1 MLKAREIMTG
11 DVITVSEST
20 TLEELGRLFIEKG
33 ISGAPV
39 VDANGELTGVVT
51 ENDLISRNSRLHIP
65 TILRLFDAYLPLG
78 TSRIENEIKRM
89 TASTVGEIC
98 VKNPIT
104 VEADTTLEEI
114 ATIMTERKIHLLPV
128 VENKRLVGIV
138 GKRDLIKGFADEA
151 SQ

>member
-1 MLKAREIMTG
+1 MLKAKDIMTG
-11 DVITVSEST
+11 DVITVSDNT

-39 VDANGELTGVVT
+39 VDDNGELTGVVT

-78 TSRIENEIKRM
+78 TSRLEDEIKKM
-89 TASTVGEIC
+89 AASTVGEIC
-98 VKNPIT
+98 VKNLIT

-128 VENKRLVGIV
+128 VENKRLVGII
-138 GKRDLIKGFADEA
+138 GKRDLIKGFANEA

>member
-1 MLKAREIMTG
+1 MLKARDIMTG
-11 DVITVSEST
+11 NVITVSDNT

-39 VDANGELTGVVT
+39 VDDNGELTGVVT

-78 TSRIENEIKRM
+78 TSRLEDEIKKM
-89 TASTVGEIC
+89 AASTVGEIC
-98 VKNPIT
+98 VKNLIT

-128 VENKRLVGIV
+128 VENKRLVGII
-138 GKRDLIKGFADEA
+138 GKRDLIKGFANEA

>member
-1 MLKAREIMTG
+1 MLKAKDIMTG
-11 DVITVSEST
+11 NVITVSLNT

-39 VDANGELTGVVT
+39 VDDDGELSGVVT

-89 TASTVGEIC
+89 TATTVGEIC

-104 VEADTTLEEI
+104 VTADTTLEEI

-128 VENKRLVGIV
+128 VENKRLVGII

-151 SQ
+151 SK